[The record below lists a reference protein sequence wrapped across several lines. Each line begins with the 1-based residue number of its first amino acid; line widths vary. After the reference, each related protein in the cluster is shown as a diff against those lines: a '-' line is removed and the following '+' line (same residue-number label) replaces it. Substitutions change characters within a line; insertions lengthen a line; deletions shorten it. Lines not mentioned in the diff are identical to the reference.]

1 MEKKTLDFL
10 RELNPDL
17 IKSEEIQF
25 AIDKWCT
32 LKDFK
37 NKVYDIIEDKAERLR
52 EDDDGELYQRVY
64 DPNPFDVEPQLIGSS
79 GCWCHTEIGI
89 EKSYNDAKEEIIK
102 ELTNGEYSSIEDWLS
117 DYGIGEDFEEWEF
130 LVDKIV
136 AKIKTL

>member
-17 IKSEEIQF
+17 VKSNEIQF
-25 AIDKWCT
+25 AIDKWYAT
-32 LKDFK
+32 KDFEK
-37 NKVYDIIEDKAERLR
+37 KIDQIIQDKAEELR
-52 EDDDGELYQRVY
+52 NDDGGELYQRVY
-64 DPNPFDVEPQLIGSS
+64 DPNPFGVESNLIGSS
-79 GCWCHTEIGI
+79 GCWYHTEIGI
-89 EKSYNDAKEEIIK
+89 EKSYNDAKEQIIE

-117 DYGIGEDFEEWEF
+117 DYDIDEDFEEWDF